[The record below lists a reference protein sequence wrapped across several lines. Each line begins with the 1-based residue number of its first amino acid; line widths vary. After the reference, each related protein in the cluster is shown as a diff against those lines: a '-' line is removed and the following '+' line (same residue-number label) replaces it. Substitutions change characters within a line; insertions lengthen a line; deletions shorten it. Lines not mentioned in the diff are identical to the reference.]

1 LLQKKKIAP
10 EKMTKRASYASE
22 EDYIATEKM
31 TKASNHQTERIEERS
46 VLSLGFLAGSIFCL
60 RFFLTNLPG
69 ELPII
74 LKRNNSQIKHHNNQQ
89 HITSC

>member
-60 RFFLTNLPG
+60 RFFLNKSG
-69 ELPII
+69 
-74 LKRNNSQIKHHNNQQ
+74 RRAADYIKKKQFSN
-89 HITSC
+89 

>member
-31 TKASNHQTERIEERS
+31 TKASNHQTKCIYRERGT
-46 VLSLGFLAGSIFCL
+46 LGFEPRVSGWIDLLLEIDIPIDRSSMEEA
-60 RFFLTNLPG
+60 RRHLPVPAIG
-69 ELPII
+69 
-74 LKRNNSQIKHHNNQQ
+74 R
-89 HITSC
+89 